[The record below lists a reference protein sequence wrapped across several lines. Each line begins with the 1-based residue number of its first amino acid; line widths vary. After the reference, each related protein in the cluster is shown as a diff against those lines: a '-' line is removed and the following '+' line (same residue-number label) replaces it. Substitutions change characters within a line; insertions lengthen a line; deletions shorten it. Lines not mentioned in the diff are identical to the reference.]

1 MPRSSG
7 QIDDVDQTERERAR
21 ARVIEQAWA
30 PIGWKWHH
38 IELYYS

>member
-7 QIDDVDQTERERAR
+7 QIDDGEQTERAR
-21 ARVIEQAWA
+21 ARVKEQACA